1 MKKIINGRKYD
12 TETAKEMASWSDG
25 LSFQDFT
32 HVEEILYQK
41 RTGEFFLHGAGGPS
55 TRYAVHCP
63 SGGWASGEQIIPLTW
78 ESAREWAE
86 EHLDADDY
94 EEIFG
99 EVSEDG
105 RRTVIALSLSVGAL
119 ERAKRVAAQ
128 AGISLSGYIESL
140 IQRT

>member
-1 MKKIINGRKYD
+1 MKKIIKGRKYD

-25 LSFQDFT
+25 LSFRDFT
-32 HVEEILYQK
+32 HVEEVLYQK

-55 TRYAVHCP
+55 TRYAVP
-63 SGGWASGEQIIPLTW
+63 TGQNSWSGGEKIIPLTW

-99 EVSEDG
+99 EVSEDDS
-105 RRTVIALSLSVGAL
+105 RTVVTLSLSVGAL
-119 ERAKRVAAQ
+119 EKAKRSAAQ
-128 AGISLSGYIESL
+128 AGMTLSAYIESL
-140 IQRT
+140 I

>member
-25 LSFQDFT
+25 LSFRDFT
-32 HVEEILYQK
+32 HVEEVLYQK

-55 TRYAVHCP
+55 TRYARSCP
-63 SGGWASGEQIIPLTW
+63 SGGWSSGEAIIPLTW

-94 EEIFG
+94 ETIFG
-99 EVSEDG
+99 EVPEDDS
-105 RRTVIALSLSVGAL
+105 RVTVTLSLSASAV
-119 ERAKRVAAQ
+119 ETAKRAASQ
-128 AGISLSGYIESL
+128 AGMNLSAYIESL
-140 IQRT
+140 IIA